1 MSQILVALVSD
12 ALLLADINECE
23 TGSDNCDENAQC
35 SNTKGSFTCYCESG
49 YTGDGTE
56 CSMVLTVGLSSTGV
70 LVSIAVVLMIIAIVC
85 GSICVVR
92 KLRKMDA
99 ERFVTIQLKCFSICN
114 VQSVYPHNL
123 VLLILLPICYDI
135 FMT

>member
-1 MSQILVALVSD
+1 M
-12 ALLLADINECE
+12 
-23 TGSDNCDENAQC
+23 GSDNCHDNAKC
-35 SNTKGSFTCYCESG
+35 TNTEGSFTCYCESG

-56 CSMVLTVGLSSTGV
+56 CSMVLTVGLSSTGI

-99 ERFVTIQLKCFSICN
+99 ERFVTRCASTKVFF
-114 VQSVYPHNL
+114 H
-123 VLLILLPICYDI
+123 
-135 FMT
+135 M